1 MSLWSFKITNVEN
14 SDTNDDKI
22 EDYLN
27 LLSKEENVGNSNLFE
42 EKISKELQK
51 RRDAVIGTEYWGRKK
66 RNMSRCERWG
76 MLKQNKDI

>member
-1 MSLWSFKITNVEN
+1 MGLWTFKITNVEN

-42 EKISKELQK
+42 EKRSDKFEK

-66 RNMSRCERWG
+66 RII
-76 MLKQNKDI
+76 KTKA